1 MRTQLIDRR
10 NNDFGATK
18 EALKARVLTSLGP
31 EVLPIARSRKFQ
43 RKANDYKRAYRELH
57 FGEGEVMGKA
67 LEYADIEKA
76 RRVVKDHRCALVT
89 DREFITNA

>member
-1 MRTQLIDRR
+1 MQIPFRR
-10 NNDFGATK
+10 KNDYNSNSD
-18 EALKARVLTSLGP
+18 ALKARVLASLGP

-57 FGEGEVMGKA
+57 FGDCAAMGKA

-76 RRVVKDHRCALVT
+76 RLVVKNHRCALVS
-89 DREFITNA
+89 DRAFIKDA

>member
-1 MRTQLIDRR
+1 MAENDDNA
-10 NNDFGATK
+10 NNDP
-18 EALKARVLTSLGP
+18 LKARVLASLDP

-57 FGEGEVMGKA
+57 LGEGAAMGNA

-76 RRVVKDHRCALVT
+76 RRVV
-89 DREFITNA
+89 

>member
-1 MRTQLIDRR
+1 M
-10 NNDFGATK
+10 
-18 EALKARVLTSLGP
+18 LTSLGP

-76 RRVVKDHRCALVT
+76 RRVAKDHRCALVS
-89 DREFITNA
+89 DRKFIMNA